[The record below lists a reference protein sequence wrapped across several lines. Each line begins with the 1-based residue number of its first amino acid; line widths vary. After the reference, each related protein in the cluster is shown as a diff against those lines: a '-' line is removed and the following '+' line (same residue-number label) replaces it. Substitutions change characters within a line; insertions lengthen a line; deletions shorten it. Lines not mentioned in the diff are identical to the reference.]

1 MDPPISSMYIGNCVA
16 GQKVELEPKKFVGK
30 DGFLSALE
38 GMNEGLNKVKNDG
51 VLNGAEN
58 WLDYMFI
65 ANESIKIYSIAGSPR
80 FEVYNI
86 DFGFGKPKKVDMT
99 STDKTGA
106 FSLSE
111 SRNND
116 GGVEIGLALNKEE
129 MEAFSTF
136 FVHGLESI

>member
-1 MDPPISSMYIGNCVA
+1 
-16 GQKVELEPKKFVGK
+16 
-30 DGFLSALE
+30 
-38 GMNEGLNKVKNDG
+38 
-51 VLNGAEN
+51 
-58 WLDYMFI
+58 MFI

-80 FEVYNI
+80 FEVYSI